1 MDVKD
6 PSFILQD
13 GLLYVLELYP
23 DLNPVLNTD

>member
-13 GLLYVLELYP
+13 GLLYVLELSP